1 MCGRLETNEIIHD
14 ITFTTPSFVFPE
26 PPGQKGIPYFVIL
39 GIKVL
44 QIFILAGPNAI
55 VAHC

>member
-1 MCGRLETNEIIHD
+1 MWGRLEIIYD
-14 ITFTTPSFVFPE
+14 ITFTTLSFVFPE
-26 PPGQKGIPYFVIL
+26 PPGQKGMLYFGIL

>member
-1 MCGRLETNEIIHD
+1 MCGRLETNQMIYD

-26 PPGQKGIPYFVIL
+26 QQGRKGMLYFVIL

-55 VAHC
+55 VACC

>member
-1 MCGRLETNEIIHD
+1 MWGRLEIIYD
-14 ITFTTPSFVFPE
+14 ITFTTLSFVFPE